1 MLDRPPIGLNGVD
14 CPMSG
19 WGESSQ
25 EGARLCGLG
34 AAVHDRLETHR
45 TSTIS
50 AAAPETGF

>member
-1 MLDRPPIGLNGVD
+1 
-14 CPMSG
+14 MSG

-45 TSTIS
+45 TSTIR